1 MPDSGVGLQPQPA
14 RESDTPRNPP
24 AEPELLTKLQLAR
37 RWNVST
43 RTIDNLM
50 RQRRVPFLKLSPKL
64 VRFPR
69 READEYL
76 ARQFKINPR
85 N

>member
-1 MPDSGVGLQPQPA
+1 MSGRKNERTPDIGADPQPQAPV
-14 RESDTPRNPP
+14 
-24 AEPELLTKLQLAR
+24 EPELLTKAQLAR

-43 RTIDNLM
+43 RTIDNFM
-50 RQRRVPFLKLSPKL
+50 RERRVPFLKLSPKL

-76 ARQFKINPR
+76 TRHFRINPR